1 MNKVYI
7 LVPLLGVLIFAG
19 AYWNFNTTYKEKIAT
34 RIATEQAAVKAKQ
47 KADIVAREQ
56 AIKDA
61 IASQERRK
69 IERDAKEKK
78 DVDEKQA
85 RLDLEDKRTRT
96 FEEMKRARELVDRL
110 KKDLSVVQ
118 DDIKKL
124 EEERK
129 RHLDEQTFLK
139 TFVKKAE
146 TNAKYY
152 YDLLDKLAAAEAAA
166 AEAAKAAAAA
176 AAKKG

>member
-7 LVPLLGVLIFAG
+7 LVPLIGLLIFGG
-19 AYWNFNTTYKEKIAT
+19 AYWNFNKSYQANIELRKA
-34 RIATEQAAVKAKQ
+34 AEQAVLKKKQ
-47 KADIVAREQ
+47 QADLVSRDQ

-61 IASQERRK
+61 IVAQEKRK
-69 IERDAKEKK
+69 LEREAKEKK
-78 DVDEKQA
+78 DADEKQA

-96 FEEMKRARELVDRL
+96 FDEMKRTREQVDRL
-110 KKDLSVVQ
+110 KKDLGGVQ

-129 RHLDEQTFLK
+129 RHLDEQVFLK
-139 TFVKKAE
+139 TYVKQAE
-146 TNAKYY
+146 ANTKYY

-166 AEAAKAAAAA
+166 AEAARAAAA